1 MNSRETTIYDIAR
14 RLNIAPSTVSRGL
27 KGHHTVS
34 LATQKRIAET
44 AKAMGYQ
51 LNAFAVGLR
60 TKRTNTIGVI
70 IPRLNSNFVSNVLAG
85 IEKITNHYGFN
96 LIITQSLESR
106 EKEIRNLETMFA
118 NRVDGLLMSLSG
130 DTKDINHI
138 EPFFKNNIP
147 VLFFDRV
154 PADTASSVCIDNEK
168 AGYLITKHLIANG
181 AKRIAHICGSHDIN
195 VYAERFKGFLK
206 AHSESGL
213 DFDQNLLIITELD
226 ENTGEKEAD
235 KIIHLK
241 ADGIFAAN
249 DIAAVSC
256 MNALKRLSIKVPG
269 DFLIAGFNDDII
281 SRNVTPQLT
290 TIHYPGIEMGELVAQ
305 KMVDHLLNTTPLQT
319 NSTIILESE
328 LIVRDSSAGQAL
340 IGL

>member
-1 MNSRETTIYDIAR
+1 MGSKETTIYDIEK

-27 KGHHTVS
+27 KGHRTVS
-34 LATQKRIAET
+34 LETQRKIAE
-44 AKAMGYQ
+44 AAREMGYQ

-85 IEKITNHYGFN
+85 IEKVTNHYGFN

-106 EKEIRNLETMFA
+106 EKEIRNVGTMFA

-138 EPFFKNNIP
+138 EPFFKNHIP

-154 PADTASSVCIDNEK
+154 PASSTSSVCIDNER
-168 AGYLITKHLIANG
+168 AGYLITKHLIAHG
-181 AKRIAHICGSHDIN
+181 AKRIAHIGGSHDIN
-195 VYAERFKGFLK
+195 VYADRFKGFLR
-206 AHSESGL
+206 AHREGAIEFS
-213 DFDQNLLIITELD
+213 DNLLTITDLD
-226 ENTGEKEAD
+226 ENAGEKEAD
-235 KIIHLK
+235 KILSLEV
-241 ADGIFAAN
+241 DGIFAAN

-256 MNALKRLSIKVPG
+256 MNALKRRNIRIPEDILV
-269 DFLIAGFNDDII
+269 AGFNNDVI

-305 KMVDHLLNTTPLQT
+305 KMIDHLLNKTTIETDLT
-319 NSTIILESE
+319 TMLETDLIIRESS
-328 LIVRDSSAGQAL
+328 LGSHFVR
-340 IGL
+340 

>member
-1 MNSRETTIYDIAR
+1 MASRETTIYDIAR

-27 KGHHTVS
+27 KGHRTVS
-34 LATQKRIAET
+34 QETQRKIAEA
-44 AKAMGYQ
+44 AKDMGYQ

-85 IEKITNHYGFN
+85 IEKVTNHHGFN

-130 DTKDINHI
+130 DTKEINHI
-138 EPFFKNNIP
+138 EPFFKKNIP

-154 PADTASSVCIDNEK
+154 PTNFASSVCIDNEK
-168 AGYLITKHLIANG
+168 AGYLITKHLISNG
-181 AKRIAHICGSHDIN
+181 ARKIVHISGSHDIN
-195 VYAERFKGFLK
+195 VYADRFKGFLR
-206 AHSESGL
+206 AHSDNETDIDPRS
-213 DFDQNLLIITELD
+213 LIITDLD
-226 ENTGEKEAD
+226 ENTGEREAD
-235 KIIHLK
+235 KIIDLK
-241 ADGIFAAN
+241 ADAIFAAN

-256 MNALKRLSIKVPG
+256 LNALKKRNIKVPE
-269 DFLIAGFNDDII
+269 DILVAGFNNDII
-281 SRNVTPQLT
+281 SRNVTPRLT

-305 KMVDHLLNTTPLQT
+305 KMIDHLLNKTSFQT
-319 NSTIILESE
+319 NSTIILDSE
-328 LIVRDSSAGQAL
+328 LIIRESSVNVVF
-340 IGL
+340 

>member
-1 MNSRETTIYDIAR
+1 MGSGETTIYDIAR

-34 LATQKRIAET
+34 LETQKKIAEA
-44 AKAMGYQ
+44 AKEMGYQ

-85 IEKITNHYGFN
+85 IEKVTNQYGFN

-106 EKEIRNLETMFA
+106 EKEIRNVETMFA

-130 DTKDINHI
+130 DTKDISHI
-138 EPFFKNNIP
+138 QPFFKKHIP

-154 PADTASSVCIDNEK
+154 PANANSSISIDNEK
-168 AGYLITKHLIANG
+168 AGYLITRHLIAKG
-181 AKRIAHICGSHDIN
+181 AKRIAHISGSHDIN
-195 VYAERFKGFLK
+195 VYADRFNGFRRALK
-206 AHSESGL
+206 ESSI
-213 DFDQNLLIITELD
+213 DFDESLLIITVLD
-226 ENTGEKEAD
+226 ENTGDKEAK
-235 KIIHLK
+235 KIMRLK

-256 MNALKRLSIKVPG
+256 MNALKRLNIRIPG
-269 DFLIAGFNDDII
+269 DILVAGFNNDII
-281 SRNVTPQLT
+281 SRNVTPPLT

-305 KMVDHLLNTTPLQT
+305 QMIDHLLNKMPIEAASKT
-319 NSTIILESE
+319 ILEAE
-328 LIVRDSSAGQAL
+328 LIARGSTGS
-340 IGL
+340 

>member
-1 MNSRETTIYDIAR
+1 MASRETTIYDIAR

-27 KGHHTVS
+27 KGHRTVS
-34 LATQKRIAET
+34 LETQQKITEA
-44 AKAMGYQ
+44 AKEMGYQ

-85 IEKITNHYGFN
+85 IEKVTNQHGFN

-106 EKEIRNLETMFA
+106 DKEIRNVETMFA

-130 DTKDINHI
+130 DTKDISHI
-138 EPFFKNNIP
+138 QPFLKKHIP

-154 PADTASSVCIDNEK
+154 PANSTSSICIDNEK
-168 AGYLITKHLIANG
+168 AGYVVTRHLIANG
-181 AKRIAHICGSHDIN
+181 ARRIAHIGGSHDIN
-195 VYAERFKGFLK
+195 VYADRFNGYLRALK
-206 AHSESGL
+206 ESDI
-213 DFDQNLLIITELD
+213 DFDENLLAITDLD
-226 ENTGEKEAD
+226 ENTGEKEAER
-235 KIIHLK
+235 IIRLK

-256 MNALKRLSIKVPG
+256 MNALKKLNVRIPDDILVV
-269 DFLIAGFNDDII
+269 GFNNDII
-281 SRNVTPQLT
+281 SRNVTPPLT

-305 KMVDHLLNTTPLQT
+305 KMIDHLLDKTTIAAESIT
-319 NSTIILESE
+319 ILEAG
-328 LIVRDSSAGQAL
+328 LIVRESSGN
-340 IGL
+340 